1 MRVRVACGAALVAAS
16 IFGVSGCVM
25 PVRVGPGLEGTVVDR
40 TTGAGVEGAIV
51 VVSYDGRYGD
61 KLPDREHLG
70 HAEVTTGPDGSFRLP
85 RYVRGGLSVW
95 PMFQVETRVATVLH
109 PGHRCAVPIHV
120 EGDDPVRIELTPALD
135 TADQRDSCR
144 PVASRR
150 GEAEAYRTAWRALFQ
165 ADSPA
170 RDREQERELSR
181 TLEARAALGFGHNCT
196 GPVTDLALAPGGER
210 AAFVVAGR
218 GSPEVQLVDLG
229 AKSAGAPRS
238 VGSAADAPPRRLA
251 WTGAGEL
258 VLWQPASV
266 TDRAISPS
274 VFSGGSSRVIW
285 SAAPALPAAL
295 DRGAAP
301 LEPLDPADLSD
312 EADTLWLGRSFALER
327 TLDPDTG
334 LSRDRLRVTRQDG
347 TAASVELPG
356 EACGGARFGRPQYRI
371 AAPGRVG
378 LDLRFVGGG
387 CHAVAIDLETGAWS
401 RLDRINT
408 AASCRDQRSVPPAQ
422 LGTAL
427 RGWTRD
433 LHAALEAAGADPGA
447 AYALRIDRRGQTLV
461 LAKTPAGEPLS
472 VPFQR
477 FPIATPLRRIDVT
490 NVSPAVP
497 GSRGFPAAAPPA
509 AMEPL

>member
-1 MRVRVACGAALVAAS
+1 MRVRVACGAALAAAWV
-16 IFGVSGCVM
+16 IGVSGCVM
-25 PVRVGPGLEGTVVDR
+25 PVRVGSGLAGTVVDR
-40 TTGAGVEGAIV
+40 TTAAGIEGAIV

-70 HAEVTTGPDGSFRLP
+70 HAEATTGPDGSFRLP
-85 RYVRGGLSVW
+85 RYVSGGLSVW
-95 PMFQVETRVATVLH
+95 PLFQVETRVATVLH
-109 PGHRCAVPIHV
+109 PGHRCAAPVHV
-120 EGDDPVRIELTPALD
+120 EGSDPVRIELAPALD
-135 TADQRDSCR
+135 AVEQRDSCR

-150 GEAEAYRTAWRALFQ
+150 GEAEAYRTAWRALFPSQ
-165 ADSPA
+165 ASA
-170 RDREQERELSR
+170 RDREQERELAR
-181 TLEARAALGFGHNCT
+181 TLEARAALGFGQNCS

-210 AAFVVAGR
+210 AAFVAAGR
-218 GSPEVQLVDLG
+218 RGPEVQLVDLAAQG
-229 AKSAGAPRS
+229 PGAPRA
-238 VGSAADAPPRRLA
+238 VGQASDAPHRRLA

-258 VLWQPASV
+258 VLWQPASAA
-266 TDRAISPS
+266 DRAISPS
-274 VFSGGSSRVIW
+274 VFSRGSSRVIW
-285 SAAPALPAAL
+285 SSAPALPAAI

-312 EADTLWLGRSFALER
+312 EADTLWQGRSFALER
-327 TLDPDTG
+327 TLDPGTG
-334 LSRDRLRVTRQDG
+334 LSSDRLRVTGQDG
-347 TAASVELPG
+347 TSASVELPG

-387 CHAVAIDLETGAWS
+387 CHAVAIDLETGAWR
-401 RLDRINT
+401 RLDRVD
-408 AASCRDQRSVPPAQ
+408 AAATCRDQRSLPPAQ
-422 LGTAL
+422 LATAL

-433 LHAALEAAGADPGA
+433 LHAALGAAGADPGA
-447 AYALRIDRRGQTLV
+447 AYALRIDARGQTVV

-490 NVSPAVP
+490 HVSPAVP